1 LNAKLRNKFV
11 NNSLLQLFYVFQA
24 KKVVGNNEE
33 GKQIEESI
41 FRLPPSIFLTKH
53 KVKLHLPTEFDGLHL
68 SVMPTAEGDIVIV
81 DVPVAMLYL
90 SQMRLFGRLDVPKL
104 AFGTPL

>member
-1 LNAKLRNKFV
+1 
-11 NNSLLQLFYVFQA
+11 
-24 KKVVGNNEE
+24 
-33 GKQIEESI
+33 
-41 FRLPPSIFLTKH
+41 
-53 KVKLHLPTEFDGLHL
+53 
-68 SVMPTAEGDIVIV
+68 MPTAEGDIVIV